1 MERWLVEDG
10 AVVREGEALAAAR
23 IGNALHDIVSSA
35 SGHLAWMA
43 PAGGLIDPG
52 CIIA

>member
-1 MERWLVEDG
+1 LERWLVEDG